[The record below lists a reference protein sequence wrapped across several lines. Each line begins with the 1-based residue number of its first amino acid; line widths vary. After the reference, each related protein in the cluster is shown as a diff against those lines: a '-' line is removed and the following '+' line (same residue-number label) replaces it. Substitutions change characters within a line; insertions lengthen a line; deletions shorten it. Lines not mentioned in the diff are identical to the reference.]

1 MAVFFLL
8 CAAVSLWRI
17 AVCDGRDIWYMPCVL
32 VCAAVVMAFGARSK
46 KSAKKE

>member
-17 AVCDGRDIWYMPCVL
+17 AACDGRDIWYVPCVL
-32 VCAAVVMAFGARSK
+32 VCAAAVMVLGARSK
-46 KSAKKE
+46 KRAKKE